1 LNTRRRPNPPLL
13 NSRFGYVL
21 DVYLPKSK
29 DNKAEHR
36 GFGFVTFETDA
47 AIKRV
52 VGAGSHRLRNS
63 TIAIDIAMPKEDDAP
78 PGGGAPNGAPTTGA
92 GSAAAAAAAV
102 AAAAAAFDHAA
113 PFGHAGLGLGALG
126 HAGAAG
132 ALGAPGF
139 DAAAAAVAGLAA
151 ARQFQAAT
159 QMPLM

>member
-1 LNTRRRPNPPLL
+1 M
-13 NSRFGYVL
+13 
-21 DVYLPKSK
+21 PKSK

-63 TIAIDIAMPKEDDAP
+63 TIAIDIAMPKEDDPSP
-78 PGGGAPNGAPTTGA
+78 PPAFGGGAGGGAGAPS

-102 AAAAAAFDHAA
+102 AAAAAAFDPAGA
-113 PFGHAGLGLGALG
+113 FGHAGLGLGGLG
-126 HAGAAG
+126 HPGGAGAMST
-132 ALGAPGF
+132 PGF

-151 ARQFQAAT
+151 ARQFQAAA
-159 QMPLM
+159 QMPMM